1 MVTRNLLFKR
11 DYKINDNIK
20 IVIPTVGEVLDNEDE
35 YYSLITMFTAMPI
48 DMMVQLD
55 DIGLDFT
62 EINEYQL
69 FLLLFG
75 VIKEADTSL
84 IFGDLNLS
92 SFEKAI
98 NTVNNEI
105 ILVDKKTDVRIDRA
119 LYGQIASVLRKI
131 NHIDRDYRK
140 PANEE
145 AKSYMISR
153 AREKQKRQ
161 RNRTVDSQLERLIVA
176 LVNTS
181 EFGYGY
187 EGVKDLT
194 IYQFNQSLWQVI
206 HKIDYDNRMHGI
218 YAGTVNAKELSQ
230 DDLTWLINK

>member
-1 MVTRNLLFKR
+1 MVTRNFLFQK
-11 DYKINDNIK
+11 DYKINDKIK
-20 IVIPTVGEVLDNEDE
+20 IIIPTVGEVLDREDE
-35 YYSLITMFTAMPI
+35 YYSLITMFTAMPV

-75 VIKEADTSL
+75 AIKDADTSL
-84 IFGDLNLS
+84 VFGDLNLS

-105 ILVDKKTDVRIDRA
+105 ILVDKETDIRIDRA
-119 LYGQIASVLRKI
+119 LHGQIADVLRKI
-131 NHIDRDYRK
+131 NHIEKNYRK
-140 PANEE
+140 PANDE
-145 AKSYMISR
+145 AKSFMIDR
-153 AREKQKRQ
+153 ARKKQQRQ
-161 RNRTVDSQLERLIVA
+161 RGRAVESQLEKLIIS

-181 EFGYGY
+181 EFSYGY
-187 EGVKDLT
+187 ESVKDLT
-194 IYQFNQSLWQVI
+194 IYQFNQSLRQI
-206 HKIDYDNRMHGI
+206 IRKIDYDNRMHGV
-218 YAGTVNAKELSQ
+218 YAGTVNAKELNQ